1 MKALC
6 QHMQTNCIFNNHTV
20 DVVITALKLKY
31 YDAIIPGI
39 DITPERQKQVAFTQS
54 YYSYYYRQER
64 SLYFIRRNE
73 RITCW
78 NGKWH
83 DPSII
88 SVTPLSRHKIDT
100 LMTMTNMLF

>member
-54 YYSYYYRQER
+54 YLQLLLPPR
-64 SLYFIRRNE
+64 
-73 RITCW
+73 
-78 NGKWH
+78 
-83 DPSII
+83 
-88 SVTPLSRHKIDT
+88 KIPI
-100 LMTMTNMLF
+100 LH